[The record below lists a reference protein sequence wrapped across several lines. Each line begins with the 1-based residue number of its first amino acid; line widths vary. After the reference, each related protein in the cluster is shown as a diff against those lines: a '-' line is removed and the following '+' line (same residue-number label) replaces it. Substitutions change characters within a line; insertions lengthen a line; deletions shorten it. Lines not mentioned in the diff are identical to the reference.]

1 MPREKPNLLDVAM
14 HAGFFLLMAAGASR
28 LLIRHPFDHVM
39 VIDLTLAAVTAVV
52 YATGVW
58 GWSRLGRV
66 WSLSWLA
73 AVLICWLAL
82 TYRAPS
88 FAVVAV
94 PLLFLCL
101 RLLSPRATVIVG
113 ALLTAA
119 VIVALLALNEVVD
132 PSLVLVPIAIAG
144 MTVATVLQLK
154 HTRGELAASQ
164 HRTGVL
170 EERTRL
176 AREIHDTL
184 AQGLSGIV
192 LLLQNADR
200 SWGTGKAR
208 EHVRLAED
216 MAARNLAEAR
226 AFVRDLSVDVP
237 LLDALTAL
245 AAETGAVSGADVRV
259 HVEGDLGDLP
269 PETSATLLRVAQG
282 ALANVREHARARNAV
297 VTVSRIGD
305 HVNLD
310 VRDDGTGFDPAAT
323 APEPG
328 RGYGLSAMR
337 ERAAALDGYF
347 AVETAPGDGTAVSVS
362 IPVGTPVG
370 GAE

>member
-1 MPREKPNLLDVAM
+1 MPREKPKLLDVAM

-28 LLIRHPFDHVM
+28 LLIRHSFDRAM
-39 VIDLTLAAVTAVV
+39 VVDLTLAAITAVV

-58 GWSRLGRV
+58 GWSRLGRA
-66 WSLSWLA
+66 WSLGWLA
-73 AVLICWLAL
+73 AVLVCWLAL
-82 TYRAPS
+82 TWRAPS

-113 ALLTAA
+113 ALLTVA

-144 MTVATVLQLK
+144 MTVATVLDLK
-154 HTRGELAASQ
+154 RTRGELAASQ

-176 AREIHDTL
+176 SREIHDTL

-192 LLLQNADR
+192 LLLQNAER
-200 SWGTGKAR
+200 SWGTEKAR
-208 EHVRLAED
+208 EHVRLAEE
-216 MAARNLAEAR
+216 MAARNLTEAR
-226 AFVRDLSVDVP
+226 AFVRDLGVPVP
-237 LLDALTAL
+237 LLDALHSL
-245 AAETGAVSGADVRV
+245 AAETGAVGGLEVRV
-259 HVEGDLGDLP
+259 HAEGELGDLP
-269 PETSATLLRVAQG
+269 PATSAVLLRVAQG
-282 ALANVREHARARNAV
+282 ALANVREHAGARNAV

-310 VRDDGTGFDPAAT
+310 VRDDGAGFDPD
-323 APEPG
+323 APVGEPG
-328 RGYGLSAMR
+328 RGYGIAAMR
-337 ERAAALDGYF
+337 ERAAALDGYL

-362 IPVGTPVG
+362 LPVRGRQ
-370 GAE
+370 GADA